1 VSSRRIDREGD
12 AERQRGLLVRVT
24 VPGVPTCTAV
34 LSAGFVGSL
43 FAGGTAPSGSAVGW
57 PLVVLAL
64 GSMAYDLGVRALRRR
79 GN

>member
-1 VSSRRIDREGD
+1 VSSRRIDREAD
-12 AERQRGLLVRVT
+12 AGQQRELLVRVT

-43 FAGGTAPSGSAVGW
+43 LAGGAAPSSSAVGW
-57 PLVVLAL
+57 PLVVLTL
-64 GSMAYDLGVRALRRR
+64 GSMAYDLGVRALRHR